1 MFEGIKDMG
10 KLLKQAK
17 EMKAKMKKVQDDLK
31 RVKMTGKSRD
41 QLVTAVITGELEL
54 VELTIEASLQTASN
68 KQLVSSVKEAV
79 NEAAKKSKDYASKAL
94 SDISSGMDL
103 GGFDKM
109 LGGA

>member
-10 KLLKQAK
+10 KLMKQAR

-31 RVKMTGKSRD
+31 RVKMDGSSRD
-41 QLVTAVITGELEL
+41 GKVVVTMTGELEI
-54 VELTIEASLQTASN
+54 VGMTIDPSLQAASN
-68 KQLVSSVKEAV
+68 KQLVESVTQAV
-79 NEAAKKSKDYASKAL
+79 NEAAKKSKEYASKAL

-109 LGGA
+109 LGA